1 MDPGGQEQMLGAEN
15 NTLLLRTLRNIR
27 KLPGLPQTWDPVR
40 TAKARR
46 AVGQGS
52 QEVKAGLANEDG
64 QISPGSLL
72 LAGAIAGECPWSSA
86 PTHAPA
92 PGSLL
97 SY

>member
-27 KLPGLPQTWDPVR
+27 KLPGSPQTWDPVR

-52 QEVKAGLANEDG
+52 QEVVPKFFKKSAIWDLRQNVKVRLTV
-64 QISPGSLL
+64 LL
-72 LAGAIAGECPWSSA
+72 VCW
-86 PTHAPA
+86 
-92 PGSLL
+92 
-97 SY
+97 

>member
-27 KLPGLPQTWDPVR
+27 KLPGSPQTWDPVR

-52 QEVKAGLANEDG
+52 QEVVPKFFKKC
-64 QISPGSLL
+64 
-72 LAGAIAGECPWSSA
+72 AIWDLRQNVKVRLTVLFVCW
-86 PTHAPA
+86 
-92 PGSLL
+92 
-97 SY
+97 